1 MLKIK
6 FIKKGECIQTIQDP
20 TSSYFYS
27 VKKISQN
34 ELATGHIDGFIRIWN
49 IHTAKFVRVMN
60 GHLDLVNNL
69 HLMASGGE
77 LVSSSFDSTIKIWNI
92 ESGICFKTLIGHT
105 SAVNF

>member
-1 MLKIK
+1 
-6 FIKKGECIQTIQDP
+6 
-20 TSSYFYS
+20 
-27 VKKISQN
+27 
-34 ELATGHIDGFIRIWN
+34 
-49 IHTAKFVRVMN
+49 MN

-105 SAVNF
+105 SAVYF